1 MKFWFHLHPSRLEAV
16 SIMDNAREILKN
28 AGQECVKDPN
38 EADFAIAIGGDGTVI
53 DASRMCRKPIIA
65 VNAGTLGYLAKV
77 EKENLEPSLLKIAS
91 GDYTLEER
99 MTLSVSADGLTEQI
113 ALNDA
118 AILTPGAGVIRFT
131 VHVDG
136 VQLMRYTADGMI
148 AATPTGS
155 TGYSLSCGGPIVDPG
170 SQSIVLT
177 PVAPHTLVNRAIIL
191 SPESHIS
198 IVTES
203 RSILAVDGNGIEVEK
218 GTNVQIKKAH
228 ETVKFVSLG
237 RESFIERL
245 RKKLS

>member
-1 MKFWFHLHPSRLEAV
+1 MKFWFHIHPSRLEAA
-16 SIMDNAREILKN
+16 SIMERAEEILKN
-28 AGQECVKDPN
+28 AGQECVTNPD

-53 DASRMCRKPIIA
+53 DASRMSKKPIITI
-65 VNAGTLGYLAKV
+65 NAGTLGYLAKI
-77 EKENLEPSLLKIAS
+77 EKENLAPSLLKIVS

-99 MTLSVSADGLTEQI
+99 MTLSVSSDNLTDQI

-131 VHVDG
+131 VNVDG
-136 VQLMRYTADGMI
+136 VKLMRYTADGII

-155 TGYSLSCGGPIVDPG
+155 TGYSLSCGGPIVDPE

-198 IVTES
+198 ITTES
-203 RSILAVDGNGIEVEK
+203 KSILSVDGNRIEVEK
-218 GTNVQIKKAH
+218 GTTVCIKKAQ
-228 ETVKFVSLG
+228 ETVKFISLG